1 MRAAQTGTST
11 VAVVASFN
19 DDFGAVYDVQWQEAN
34 GTAFGA
40 SRNNGVTGVE
50 VGVVGP
56 AANGVSVSE
65 CLIPNYVSSTEKLT
79 LSRSSFVAGGGGQ
92 LKIWQSAGLWWKT
105 PRVAITKISLY
116 PSGTAN
122 FAAGTD
128 ISLYGLG

>member
-1 MRAAQTGTST
+1 MRMAGTTAS
-11 VAVVASFN
+11 VAAVVASFN
-19 DDFGAVYDVQWQEAN
+19 DDFSSSYDVQWSEAA
-34 GTAFGA
+34 GTSFGA
-40 SRNNGVTGVE
+40 SRNLGVAGVE

-128 ISLYGLG
+128 LSLYGLG